1 MPSSG
6 RQPILST
13 AKGNNKYKGVTR
25 QARPGRSVKF
35 LVQYRVDGVM
45 KNFGSYDSELDA
57 AIAYAAS
64 IDKNIPGRKTAL
76 TAASID
82 KNIPGRKTALTLMKA
97 PAKVARKNPGTRPA
111 SSKTSSTTGK
121 SSAPAKVAKT
131 GAVTAGTASGE
142 SVGTV
147 GSAPCSDDKSAEAAL
162 HGDPPTD
169 AEDGSLN
176 SDDMSAEAALHGDPP
191 TDTEDGCGAFH
202 DSVDDTELTSEN
214 VDPNVAL
221 PKARS
226 KPETEDIA
234 WVRSRHSERKLEVML
249 MMLLTMVGN

>member
-25 QARPGRSVKF
+25 QARPGRSVKW

-76 TAASID
+76 T
-82 KNIPGRKTALTLMKA
+82 LMKA
-97 PAKVARKNPGTRPA
+97 PAKVARKNPGTRTA
-111 SSKTSSTTGK
+111 SSKTSSPTGK

-147 GSAPCSDDKSAEAAL
+147 SSAPCSDDKSAEAAL
-162 HGDPPTD
+162 HGGPPTD